1 MTTASAGEGPRQGV
15 RRQPSAEQL
24 RLLTKVA
31 KLYHEQ
37 GVRQPQIAAQLH
49 ISQPRVS
56 RLLKQAVVAG
66 IVRTV
71 VIPPSGVHTELENA
85 IEQRYGLRE
94 VIVVDASGED
104 DAHIIPALGAAA
116 SVYLETTLTGGDRI
130 GISSWSSTLLATV
143 ESMTPRPTQVAEE
156 VVQVLGGVGN
166 PAAQARAARLVGRL
180 ADLTGAVPVL
190 LPVPGLVGSVS
201 AKRTLMKDPVVTEV
215 MDAWSRLTLLLVGIG
230 SLEPSPLLKESG
242 NAMTAE
248 DQKVLRDQDAVG
260 DICLR
265 FFDEAGQPVRS
276 ELDQRVLGLSAAQVR
291 SDDLRSVGVAGGM
304 RKYAAIRAA
313 LLGGW
318 VDVLI
323 TDRSVAERLANEH
336 RPTQS

>member
-1 MTTASAGEGPRQGV
+1 MTTAGVGRAGGRGVQGH
-15 RRQPSAEQL
+15 PSADHL

-71 VIPPSGVHTELENA
+71 VIPPSGVHTELEDA

-116 SVYLETTLTGGDRI
+116 AVYLETTLTGGDRI

-143 ESMTPRPTQVAEE
+143 ESMTPRQTRVAEE
-156 VVQVLGGVGN
+156 VVQILGGVGN
-166 PAAQARAARLVGRL
+166 PEAQARAARLVGRL
-180 ADLTGAVPVL
+180 ADLTGAAPVQ
-190 LPVPGLVGSVS
+190 LPVPGLVGSPS
-201 AKRTLMKDPVVTEV
+201 AKRTLMKDGVVSEV
-215 MDAWSRLTLLLVGIG
+215 MEAWSRLTLLLVGIG
-230 SLEPSPLLKESG
+230 SLEPSPLLKQSG
-242 NAMTAE
+242 NAMSAE
-248 DQKVLRDQDAVG
+248 DQKLLRDQGAVG

-265 FFDEAGQPVRS
+265 FFDENGKPVRS
-276 ELDQRVLGLSAAQVR
+276 ELDQRVLGLSAAR
-291 SDDLRSVGVAGGM
+291 LRDDDLRSVGVAGGM
-304 RKYAAIRAA
+304 RKYAAIRAG

-323 TDRSVAERLANEH
+323 TDRTVAERLAAD
-336 RPTQS
+336 S